1 MKKLSGLLALITAF
15 SLLTAQSVGAG
26 QTDSVREVRERGEGL
41 SHAFGSHDLTGIRSA
56 VADTILMGT
65 GKGRHKR
72 VSREEYI
79 RGISRMFSAAADFQ
93 LARTIEQIGVRGPV
107 ASVLVSQVMT
117 GTDVN
122 GETHRIGD
130 RLLQTWKKTS
140 NGWLLVGE
148 SEIPAR
154 RGRATKKAR

>member
-1 MKKLSGLLALITAF
+1 MKKLSGLAALFAAF
-15 SLLTAQSVGAG
+15 GLLTAQSAG
-26 QTDSVREVRERGEGL
+26 VAQPDSVHELRDRGEGL
-41 SHAFGSHDLTGIRSA
+41 SHAFGSHDLDGIRSA
-56 VADTILMGT
+56 VADSILMGT
-65 GKGRHKR
+65 GKGRYKR

-93 LARTIEQIGVRGPV
+93 LARSIKQIGVRGPV

-130 RLLQTWKKTS
+130 RLLQTWKKTPG
-140 NGWLLVGE
+140 GWFLVSE
-148 SEIPAR
+148 SEIPAS
-154 RGRATKKAR
+154 RGRRTKNTR